1 MYVKRKPEKRSNR
14 SNEDSALETNKK
26 VQLKQNMNGQFDLQ
40 TECRQKRNAN
50 YSVTSNRT
58 VL

>member
-40 TECRQKRNAN
+40 TGRNEKQTVQLLLIELF
-50 YSVTSNRT
+50 YS
-58 VL
+58 